1 MEVIVKAI
9 KLAARTARG
18 NTAAA
23 PTSTQPAAVM
33 KNTAAQR
40 AILAITLSATRIKG
54 QHKSPGLC
62 ATNPLR
68 SSSVRM
74 DRASV
79 QMATRA
85 AHKLQTNGAAVPYQ
99 MQFAAAMANT
109 AARKATR
116 ATPVLGCARNNKTS
130 P

>member
-1 MEVIVKAI
+1 MKAG

-18 NTAAA
+18 TTAAA

-85 AHKLQTNGAAVPYQ
+85 AH
-99 MQFAAAMANT
+99 
-109 AARKATR
+109 
-116 ATPVLGCARNNKTS
+116 
-130 P
+130 